1 MNSFRLTNNRNNGL
15 LIYVG
20 TDTFN
25 RLRSLILVIFMGT
38 LLMLLGYF
46 IGLYLF
52 GSPTAGVIIAG
63 IIWVIMTLVGY
74 FGGDSILLS
83 SAGAHEIKKEDNPR
97 LFDVVEEMKIAAGL
111 PVMPDVYII
120 DDSALNAFS
129 TGRDPQKA
137 SVAITS
143 GLLQK
148 LNRDELEGVISHEVA
163 HIKNRDV
170 LLMSMAAVLLGII
183 VTMSYQF
190 SRIIFYSGRSSSR
203 RSSSSD
209 SGGAGAIIAIIGLVF
224 IILAPIFANLI
235 YFAISRRRE
244 YLADASGAL
253 YTRYPEGLASAL
265 EKLGDSTIPVRAAT
279 QTTAPMYI
287 VNPFRNTG
295 RSATDWTNTHPPIS
309 ERVRIL
315 RAMGGASYRD
325 YEKAYETT
333 KQGEKI
339 IPDSALSPSAT
350 VPIRSA
356 SAQGALASTD
366 VFGPGGSPD
375 LTARTRETQNML
387 WDIHNYKQVTC
398 QCGTL
403 LRVPP
408 NYPSPS
414 VRCPHCGTV
423 NAIG

>member
-1 MNSFRLTNNRNNGL
+1 M
-15 LIYVG
+15 
-20 TDTFN
+20 
-25 RLRSLILVIFMGT
+25 ILVIFMGT
-38 LLMLLGYF
+38 LLVLLGYF
-46 IGLYLF
+46 IGMYF
-52 GSPTAGVIIAG
+52 WGSPTAGVIIAG
-63 IIWVIMTLVGY
+63 IVWVIMTLVGY

-111 PVMPDVYII
+111 PSMPDVYII

-170 LLMSMAAVLLGII
+170 LLMSMAAVLLGTII
-183 VTMSYQF
+183 TLSYQF
-190 SRIIFYSGRSSSR
+190 SRIMFYSGRSSSR

-287 VNPFRNTG
+287 VNPFRNAG
-295 RSATDWTNTHPPIS
+295 RSATDWTSTHPPIS

-315 RAMGGASYRD
+315 RTMGGASYRD

-339 IPDSALSPSAT
+339 IPDSALSPRAT
-350 VPIRSA
+350 VPIRSP
-356 SAQGALASTD
+356 SAQGALASAD
-366 VFGPGGSPD
+366 VFGPGGYPD
-375 LTARTRETQNML
+375 LTTRTRDTQNML
-387 WDIHNYKQVTC
+387 WDMHNYKQVTC

-414 VRCPHCGTV
+414 IRCPHCGTV